1 MSEAVL
7 VPPALSTNQTE
18 ETFTFQQY
26 ELAAQDRASHLGPGI
41 KDLAS
46 LKERISSYYSIKCL
60 AEHLKSHPE
69 YRSITLQFPDDL
81 LFDSALVVEE
91 LQAQLPD
98 LQCARAEAPTQTEA
112 ACSCGSQK
120 ACADSDTSSDGRRIW
135 ILADTAYSPCCVD
148 EVAAEHVQADV
159 VVHFGDT
166 CLNPVETLPVVYIFG
181 EPYLDHAKVLSAFA
195 ERYADKETKICLMA
209 DASYSRH
216 MESLARE
223 LSELGY
229 SNLVFTDVTLP
240 DSPNA
245 AATILGACD
254 SHPKFHKVYAS
265 GDRVYYADAE
275 HLLTE
280 EQLQSFELFHI
291 GVPPDP
297 RLLFLSTKFQGVT
310 AYDTRNQQIAKGP
323 FPAMMRRYRFMH
335 VARTASTI
343 GILVNTL
350 SLKSTRS
357 LISSLV
363 ELIRSCGK
371 KHYMFVVGKPN
382 VAKLA
387 NFEPVD
393 VWCVLGCG
401 HGGIVLDH
409 ANEFY
414 KPIVTPYELTLALA
428 PELSWTGAWVVDFKA
443 VIDGINADLGLQSDA
458 MPAENVPEFDAVTGK
473 YVGNSRPLREIHH
486 LEIES
491 PQEPITTGGTELV
504 KKFSGA
510 LTIGSTVSTSA
521 QFLQARQWTGL
532 GSDFNTEDSY
542 EEEGAT
548 VEEGLAGVARGYQ
561 FDVSNA
567 EHPDSD
573 SPKTSGR
580 VINP

>member
-1 MSEAVL
+1 MSEAAL

-18 ETFTFQQY
+18 ETFNFQQY
-26 ELAAQDRASHLGPGI
+26 ELLRQDRAAHLGPGI
-41 KDLAS
+41 TDLAS
-46 LKERISSYYSIKCL
+46 LKERIRSYYAIESL
-60 AEHLKSHPE
+60 ADHLNSHAE

-81 LFDSALVVEE
+81 LFDSALVAEE
-91 LQAQLPD
+91 LQALLPD
-98 LQCARAEAPTQTEA
+98 LQCARTDAPAQADTT
-112 ACSCGSQK
+112 CSCGTQK
-120 ACADSDTSSDGRRIW
+120 TCADSKDSADGRKIW

-181 EPYLDHAKVLSAFA
+181 EPYLDRAKVISLFT
-195 ERYADKETKICLMA
+195 ERYDKDAKVCLMA
-209 DASYSRH
+209 NAPYSRH
-216 MESLARE
+216 LESLSGE
-223 LSELGY
+223 LSQLGY
-229 SNLVFTDVTLP
+229 SNLVFTDVALP
-240 DSPNA
+240 DTPNA
-245 AATILGACD
+245 AATILGVSD
-254 SHPKFHKVYAS
+254 SHPISHKLYAS
-265 GDRVYYADAE
+265 GDRVYYGAKE
-275 HLLTE
+275 QLLCE

-291 GVPPDP
+291 GLPPDP

-310 AYDTRNQQIAKGP
+310 AYDTQKRQIAKGP

-428 PELSWTGAWVVDFKA
+428 PELSWTGAWVVDFNT
-443 VIDGINADLGLQSDA
+443 VIDGISADLGLQA
-458 MPAENVPEFDAVTGK
+458 GAIPAENVPEFDAVTGK
-473 YVGNSRPLREIHH
+473 YVGNSRPLRELNH

-491 PQEPITTGGTELV
+491 PQESITTGSTELV

-532 GSDFNTEDSY
+532 GSDFNAEDSY

-548 VEEGLAGVARGYQ
+548 VEEGLSGVARGYQ
-561 FDVSNA
+561 YDVSNA
-567 EHPDSD
+567 EHTDAD
-573 SPKTSGR
+573 VPKTSGR
-580 VINP
+580 VMNT